1 MLSFLLACLGFA
13 FMAWIGFLLF
23 NILGGALIGITAGIT
38 AGVYAL
44 FSRRSK
50 RS

>member
-1 MLSFLLACLGFA
+1 MLSFLLSCLVVA
-13 FMAWIGFLLF
+13 FMVWIGFLLF
-23 NILGGALIGITAGIT
+23 NILGGALIGITAG
-38 AGVYAL
+38 VYAL